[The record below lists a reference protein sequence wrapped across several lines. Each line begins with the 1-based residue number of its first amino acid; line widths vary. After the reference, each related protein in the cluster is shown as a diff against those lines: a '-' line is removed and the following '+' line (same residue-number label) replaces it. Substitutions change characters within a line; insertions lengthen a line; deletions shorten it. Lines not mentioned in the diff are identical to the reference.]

1 MVSAGISW
9 YGATKPFFM
18 NESGIKVNKENYCK
32 HIKKQLFPAIKNLAK
47 RDDCI
52 FVQDSAPS
60 HRSNLVQDFLE
71 KSLKRRFVKCVV
83 WPLFSPDVNPL
94 NYFFWDLLKT
104 KVYRGRA
111 GELFSLQD
119 ELIKKIK
126 AVWKDC
132 ATDLKPLRKA
142 IKQFVP

>member
-1 MVSAGISW
+1 M
-9 YGATKPFFM
+9 
-18 NESGIKVNKENYCK
+18 
-32 HIKKQLFPAIKNLAK
+32 FPAIKNLVK

-52 FVQDSAPS
+52 FVQDSAAS

-111 GELFSLQD
+111 GEPFSLQD
-119 ELIKKIK
+119 ELITKIK

-132 ATDLKPLRKA
+132 ATDLKP
-142 IKQFVP
+142 